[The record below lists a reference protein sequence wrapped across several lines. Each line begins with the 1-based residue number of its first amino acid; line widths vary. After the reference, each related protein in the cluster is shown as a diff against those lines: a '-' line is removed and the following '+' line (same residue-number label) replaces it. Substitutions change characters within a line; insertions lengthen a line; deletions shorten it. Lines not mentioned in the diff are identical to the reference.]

1 MRQPKLIDYILLTT
15 LSLIW
20 ASAFFNIKIAT
31 YSFGPVTIAFLRV
44 FFGAIPV
51 LLLCYYKNIKIEAFS
66 KDWHWFAMIGFINLV
81 APFFLIAYGVK
92 SVQSNLAA
100 ILMSTTP
107 LSSTVLGHF
116 FTKNEKFNLI
126 KTFGILIGFSGIV
139 FLFSDNILIDEN
151 NFTSALL
158 ILLGSTCYVVGGVL
172 TLKISKKKNENVTGS
187 ILIWAIIYV
196 RAFGLGPFAGL
207 LSIFTADVGT
217 LGKLFS
223 EATDNADK
231 KQIEGIT
238 ATGSNKSSII
248 RYGLIPQIF
257 PIFISQ
263 SLYFFES
270 NTRSAVILGVVG
282 AGGIGLQLTERMK
295 AQYWDQTLFIIVLI
309 LIMVAIIDSISRAI
323 RKRIIYE

>member
-1 MRQPKLIDYILLTT
+1 MKQPKLIDYILLTV
-15 LSLIW
+15 LALIW

-116 FTKNEKFNLI
+116 YTKNEKFNFI
-126 KTFGILIGFSGIV
+126 KTFGILIGFSGIIY
-139 FLFSDNILIDEN
+139 LFSDNLLIDDN
-151 NFTSALL
+151 NFLSALL
-158 ILLGSTCYVVGGVL
+158 ILLGSTCYVIGGVL

-187 ILIWAIIYV
+187 ILIWAIIILIPLVSFIEQPWNVTPRLDSTISVIYL
-196 RAFGLGPFAGL
+196 GLVSTGIAWL
-207 LSIFTADVGT
+207 LRFRILV
-217 LGKLFS
+217 
-223 EATDNADK
+223 N
-231 KQIEGIT
+231 
-238 ATGSNKSSII
+238 N
-248 RYGLIPQIF
+248 GLIFQSQVSYLI
-257 PIFISQ
+257 PIFG
-263 SLYFFES
+263 
-270 NTRSAVILGVVG
+270 TILSY
-282 AGGIGLQLTERMK
+282 IFLKELITTK
-295 AQYWDQTLFIIVLI
+295 VLI
-309 LIMVAIIDSISRAI
+309 SLIAVCVGIYFV
-323 RKRIIYE
+323 RKADNKKIT